1 MEKIKSKSTNEIQFQ
16 GNDFLPS
23 ETMHNKDLVDN
34 PTSEERAD
42 RGLRKLRKSQKDT
55 NIVNSGS

>member
-1 MEKIKSKSTNEIQFQ
+1 MDKFKDQSSNDIQFQ

-23 ETMHNKDLVDN
+23 ETTQNKEIVDN
-34 PTSEERAD
+34 PVSEERPD
-42 RGLRKLRKSQKDT
+42 RALRKLKKSQGDK

>member
-1 MEKIKSKSTNEIQFQ
+1 MDKFKDQSSKDIQFQ

-23 ETMHNKDLVDN
+23 ETTMNKEIVDN
-34 PTSEERAD
+34 AVSEERAD
-42 RGLRKLRKSQKDT
+42 RGLRKLRKSHKNT